1 MCKSKFYCFK
11 RGKRLCFKKQ
21 TENKSNN
28 INMGKISIT
37 YNGGS
42 ILIESGKKNLTITAE
57 QAYYLKEMLSDID
70 SKYNLRPQIQN
81 K

>member
-1 MCKSKFYCFK
+1 M
-11 RGKRLCFKKQ
+11 FKKQ

-37 YNGGS
+37 YNGES
-42 ILIESGKKNLTITAE
+42 ILIESGKKKLTITAE

>member
-1 MCKSKFYCFK
+1 
-11 RGKRLCFKKQ
+11 
-21 TENKSNN
+21 
-28 INMGKISIT
+28 MGKISIT
-37 YNGGS
+37 YNRGS

>member
-1 MCKSKFYCFK
+1 MQEKYSYFFS
-11 RGKRLCFKKQ
+11 FIKQ
-21 TENKSNN
+21 LLEPLVVFTGFVGE
-28 INMGKISIT
+28 
-37 YNGGS
+37 S
-42 ILIESGKKNLTITAE
+42 ILIESGKKKLTITAE

>member
-1 MCKSKFYCFK
+1 
-11 RGKRLCFKKQ
+11 
-21 TENKSNN
+21 
-28 INMGKISIT
+28 MGKISIT
-37 YNGGS
+37 YNGES
-42 ILIESGKKNLTITAE
+42 ILIESGKKNLAITAE